1 VEVVYKDMKGLA
13 EDLSGM
19 TEASQLPAALN
30 AYIDF
35 LEKELETP
43 IKIVSVGPDR
53 TQTILR

>member
-1 VEVVYKDMKGLA
+1 FWSKEMKGWA
-13 EDLSGM
+13 EDLTGM